1 MIMEPK
7 SESRFSQGY
16 IKNQI
21 AGGIIL
27 LLSVGVVFFVILTPQ
42 SNTVTSAEIASS
54 EAAQSSADSS
64 LPPATVQGA
73 GSDSEQLPATDSASE
88 IAGESTVLA
97 KSTIVIKSKP
107 LEESGEQET
116 VVAVAAEPA
125 AVEEVKVAPKE
136 ENPPEPANNTAKS
149 GSTAKINW
157 YVQVGSFATRK
168 NAEELQAK
176 VEKNQYQAILLDIK
190 TDKFTGTR
198 VLLGPY
204 GSKDHAEKVKN
215 KVVGIKELNIKDVL
229 IREISMPG

>member
-1 MIMEPK
+1 MTMESK

-27 LLSVGVVFFVILTPQ
+27 LLSVGVVFFIILTPQ
-42 SNTVTSAEIASS
+42 SNTVTLTEIASS
-54 EAAQSSADSS
+54 EADQSSVDSS
-64 LPPATVQGA
+64 PPATVQEA
-73 GSDSEQLPATDSASE
+73 SSDSEQLATTGSVGE

-97 KSTIVIKSKP
+97 KSTIVIKSKA
-107 LEESGEQET
+107 LEESGEQKP

-125 AVEEVKVAPKE
+125 AVEEVKVASKE
-136 ENPPEPANNTAKS
+136 EKPPEPANNTAKS

-157 YVQVGSFATRK
+157 YVQVGSFSNRK
-168 NAEELQAK
+168 NAEELQTK